1 MTTLKTKPVLPVDGQ
16 LTRGATPDDVSARR
30 TLLVPTAGARRI
42 GIALLGWGVALM
54 IFFPILWMFL
64 TGFKTEAEAIA
75 DPSLIFTPT
84 LESYVEVQARA
95 DYVKFALNSVVVA
108 FGSTLLALFIAIPS
122 AYSMAFLPTRRTKG
136 TLLWMLSTKMLPPV
150 GVLVPIYLLFRD
162 VGLLDTRTGLVI
174 IYTLMNLPIVVW
186 MLYTFFK
193 DLPKDILEAG
203 RMDGATTLQEVIYL
217 LIPLTLPG
225 IASTGLLSVIL
236 SWNEAFWSLNLT
248 SSSAAPLTAYIASFS
263 SPEGLFWAKL
273 SAASTM
279 AIAPILVFGWLTQ
292 KQMVRGLTFGAVK

>member
-1 MTTLKTKPVLPVDGQ
+1 MTSLRSANAGSPWRSAASKKVL
-16 LTRGATPDDVSARR
+16 LTVF
-30 TLLVPTAGARRI
+30 
-42 GIALLGWGVALM
+42 GWSVALV
-54 IFFPILWMFL
+54 IFFPILWMVL
-64 TGFKTEAEAIA
+64 TGFKTETAAIA
-75 DPSLIFTPT
+75 DPSFIFSPT
-84 LESYVEVQARA
+84 LESYQAVQERSG
-95 DYVKFALNSVVVA
+95 YVRFALNSVAVA
-108 FGSTLLALFIAIPS
+108 FGSTLLALLIAIPS
-122 AYSMAFLPTRRTKG
+122 AYAMAFLPTKRTKG

-150 GVLVPIYLLFRD
+150 GVLVPIYLIFRD
-162 VGLLDTRTGLVI
+162 VGLLDTRTGLII

-193 DLPKDILEAG
+193 DMPKDILEAG
-203 RMDGATTLQEVIYL
+203 RMDGATTFQEVFFL
-217 LIPLTLPG
+217 LLPLTLPG

-248 SSSAAPLTAYIASFS
+248 SSKAAPLTAYIASFS

-279 AIAPILVFGWLTQ
+279 AIAPILIFGWMTQ

>member
-1 MTTLKTKPVLPVDGQ
+1 MTGVAAPGRQ
-16 LTRGATPDDVSARR
+16 RSALTE
-30 TLLVPTAGARRI
+30 
-42 GIALLGWGVALM
+42 ALLNRRLWLGVLGWTVAIV
-54 IFFPILWMFL
+54 IFFPIFWMVL

-75 DPSLIFTPT
+75 EPSLIFSPT
-84 LESYVEVQARA
+84 LDSYAEVQSRA
-95 DYVKFALNSVVVA
+95 GYAKFAINSVVVA
-108 FGSTLLALFIAIPS
+108 FGSTLLALLIAIPS
-122 AYSMAFLPTRRTKG
+122 AYSMAFLPTKRTKG

-162 VGLLDTRTGLVI
+162 VGLLDTRTGLI
-174 IYTLMNLPIVVW
+174 IVYTLMNLPIVVW

-193 DLPKDILEAG
+193 DMPKDILEAG
-203 RMDGATTLQEVIYL
+203 RMDGAGTLQEVLYL
-217 LIPLTLPG
+217 LLPLTLPG
-225 IASTGLLSVIL
+225 IASTGLLAVIL

-248 SSSAAPLTAYIASFS
+248 SSQAAPLTAYIASFS

>member
-1 MTTLKTKPVLPVDGQ
+1 MTTTLSTKDTPV
-16 LTRGATPDDVSARR
+16 TSARGDAAAR
-30 TLLVPTAGARRI
+30 ARRLR
-42 GIALLGWGVALM
+42 GFGMAVLGWTVALM
-54 IFFPILWMFL
+54 IFFPIFWMIL

-75 DPSLIFTPT
+75 EPSLIFTPT
-84 LESYVEVQARA
+84 LDSYVEVQNRA
-95 DYVKFALNSVVVA
+95 DYVKFAWNSVVVA
-108 FGSTLLALFIAIPS
+108 FGSTLLALLIAIPS
-122 AYSMAFLPTRRTKG
+122 AYSMAFLPTKRTKG

-162 VGLLDTRTGLVI
+162 MGLLDTLTGLTIV
-174 IYTLMNLPIVVW
+174 YMLMNLPIVVW

-193 DLPKDILEAG
+193 DLPRDILEAG
-203 RMDGATTLQEVIYL
+203 RMDGASTLQEIGYL
-217 LIPLTLPG
+217 LLPLTLPG

-236 SWNEAFWSLNLT
+236 SWNESFWSLNLT
-248 SSSAAPLTAYIASFS
+248 TSQAAPLTAYIASFS

>member
-1 MTTLKTKPVLPVDGQ
+1 MTTVRNKQLSSTPNAGLATATQAPGRPLVTTVNTKRLL
-16 LTRGATPDDVSARR
+16 LTA
-30 TLLVPTAGARRI
+30 
-42 GIALLGWGVALM
+42 LGWVVAGT
-54 IFFPILWMFL
+54 IFFPIFWMVL
-64 TGFKTEAEAIA
+64 TGFKTEAAAIA
-75 DPSLIFTPT
+75 DPSLIFSPT
-84 LESYVEVQARA
+84 LDSYIEVQQRA
-95 DYVKFALNSVVVA
+95 DYFKFAMNSVVVA
-108 FGSTLLALFIAIPS
+108 FGSTLLALLIAIPS
-122 AYSMAFLPTRRTKG
+122 AYSMAFLPTKRTKG

-162 VGLLDTRTGLVI
+162 FGLLDTRTGLTIV
-174 IYTLMNLPIVVW
+174 YTLMNLPIVVW

-203 RMDGATTLQEVIYL
+203 RMDGASTFQEVIFL
-217 LIPLTLPG
+217 LMPLTLPG

-248 SSSAAPLTAYIASFS
+248 SSQAAPLTAYIASFS

>member
-1 MTTLKTKPVLPVDGQ
+1 MTTLKTKQALPADGQ
-16 LTRGATPDDVSARR
+16 LASASAASEARARHTP
-30 TLLVPTAGARRI
+30 LVPSAGARRVWLT
-42 GIALLGWGVALM
+42 LLGWGIALV
-54 IFFPILWMFL
+54 IFFPILWMVL

-84 LESYVEVQARA
+84 FESYVAVQARA
-95 DYVKFALNSVVVA
+95 DYFKFALNSVVVA
-108 FGSTLLALFIAIPS
+108 FGSTLLALAIAIPS
-122 AYSMAFLPTRRTKG
+122 AYAMAFLPTKRTKG

-150 GVLVPIYLLFRD
+150 GVLVPIYLIFRD
-162 VGLLDTRTGLVI
+162 FGLLDTRTGLI
-174 IYTLMNLPIVVW
+174 IVYTLMNLPIVVW

-193 DLPKDILEAG
+193 DLPRDILEAG
-203 RMDGATTLQEVIYL
+203 RMDGANTFQEVLYL
-217 LIPLTLPG
+217 LLPLTLPG

-248 SSSAAPLTAYIASFS
+248 SSNAAPLTAYIASFS

-279 AIAPILVFGWLTQ
+279 AIAPILIFGWLTQ

>member
-1 MTTLKTKPVLPVDGQ
+1 MTTARTKPLSSAEPGQ
-16 LTRGATPDDVSARR
+16 LAQGSSWLGALRNRR
-30 TLLVPTAGARRI
+30 LWLGV
-42 GIALLGWGVALM
+42 LGWTVACL
-54 IFFPILWMFL
+54 IFFPIFWMVL
-64 TGFKTEAEAIA
+64 TGFKTEAAAVA
-75 DPSLIFTPT
+75 DPSLIFSPT
-84 LESYVEVQARA
+84 LDSYAEVQNRA
-95 DYVKFALNSVVVA
+95 NYLHFALNSVVVA
-108 FGSTLLALFIAIPS
+108 FGSTLLALLIAIPS
-122 AYSMAFLPTRRTKG
+122 AYSMAFLPTKRTKG

-162 VGLLDTRTGLVI
+162 TGLLDTRTGLI
-174 IYTLMNLPIVVW
+174 IVYTLMNLPIVVW

-193 DLPKDILEAG
+193 DMPKDILEAG
-203 RMDGATTLQEVIYL
+203 RMDGASTLQEVLYL
-217 LIPLTLPG
+217 LLPLTLPG
-225 IASTGLLSVIL
+225 IASTGLLAVIL

-248 SSSAAPLTAYIASFS
+248 SSQAAPLTAYIASFS